1 MPYLLERL
9 KSALSDRYTVDREIG
24 RGGMATVFL
33 AEDLKHGRKVAVKVL
48 HPELAA
54 ALGGERFLREI
65 QITARLQHPNILVLL
80 DSGGADGLLYYVM
93 PYVEGESLRELLER
107 DTQLSLDE
115 AVRIT
120 REVADGLD
128 YAHGQKVIHR
138 DIKPANILL
147 SAGHAMIA
155 DFGVAAAVEEAGGAR
170 ITQTGMAVGTAAYMS
185 PEQAGASGVNARS
198 DIYALGC
205 VLYEML
211 AGQPPLT
218 GVTPQATQARRLSET
233 PPPLRNLRGA
243 IPKRVDQVL
252 CRALDPV
259 PADRY
264 ATAGEFAEVLA
275 DAIQAGD
282 MAPALAPG
290 RKKAWPRIVAAGAL
304 VLAVLAAIW
313 LLPGRGD
320 APDDDRVA
328 VAVFDNQTGDASLDL
343 VGRMAQDWI
352 TQELARAGVVEVVP
366 TTTALKSHLYVASIV
381 GTRQGADPIRL
392 LAEETEAGTIVSG
405 AYYRRGD
412 SIQFQA
418 QITDASDGRV
428 LAALEPVSARI
439 VDPLKAIDLLGRRV
453 TGYLARR
460 ADPRREREAAEAS
473 RPPTF
478 EAYQEAA
485 RGLEIFIR
493 AEFGASIP
501 YFLRAAELDSTFLSP
516 RLWVASAYMNTG
528 QWAQAD
534 SIVQL
539 SNQAQGRLSVIE
551 RQSLDWTLARLRGDQ
566 WGALEAARRMIELNA
581 GSEWKWITAWMAL
594 SINRPAEAVDVLGSL
609 DPDRG
614 WMRGY
619 PYYYVL
625 LAGTHHLL
633 GDHERELEA
642 AVRGREQYAGLR
654 YMLFEVRA
662 LAALGRVEQL
672 NERLDQSLNMM
683 AGWSSDWTPGD
694 IMLAAAAELRAHG
707 NKAEARPILDRAVAW
722 HEERPPEEAATANH
736 RYGYALSLYQSERWE
751 EADALFRELS
761 TEFPTSVTYRGYLGV
776 IAARHGDVQAAHEI
790 DEQLAAVDRPYLLG
804 FHTYWRSRI
813 AAVLEDR
820 ESAVRLLR
828 DAVAAGSPYFRGSQ
842 YRIHSVIDFESL
854 SDYPPYQELVRPKG

>member
-1 MPYLLERL
+1 MPDLLERL
-9 KSALSDRYTVDREIG
+9 REVLGDRYAIEREIG

-33 AEDLKHGRKVAVKVL
+33 AEDLKHHRKVALKVM
-48 HPELAA
+48 HRELTE
-54 ALGGERFLREI
+54 ALGAERFLREI

-80 DSGGADGLLYYVM
+80 DSGDADGLLYYVM

-107 DTQLSLDE
+107 DTQLPLEE
-115 AVRIT
+115 ALRIT

-128 YAHGQKVIHR
+128 CAHRQNVIHR

-147 SAGHAMIA
+147 SVGHAVIA
-155 DFGVAAAVEEAGGAR
+155 DFGVSAAVEEAGGAR
-170 ITQTGMAVGTAAYMS
+170 LTQTGMAVGTPAYMS
-185 PEQAGASGVNARS
+185 PEQGGGDRVNARS
-198 DIYALGC
+198 DVYALGC

-218 GVTPQATQARRLSET
+218 GSTPQATRARRLNET
-233 PPPLRNLRGA
+233 PPPLRNVRGSV
-243 IPKRVDQVL
+243 PVQVDQVL

-264 ATAGEFAEVLA
+264 ATAREFA
-275 DAIQAGD
+275 DALTEAVQAGD
-282 MAPALAPG
+282 VIPAPE
-290 RKKAWPRIVAAGAL
+290 RRNAWLKIVAAGTL
-304 VLAVLAAIW
+304 VLAVVAAIW
-313 LLPGRGD
+313 LLLDRGI
-320 APDDDRVA
+320 APDNDRVV
-328 VAVFDNQTGDASLDL
+328 VAAFDNQTGDASLDL

-352 TQELARAGVVEVVP
+352 IQGLARANVVEVVP
-366 TTTALKSHLYVASIV
+366 TTTALKSYLYVASV
-381 GTRQGADPIRL
+381 AGTREGSDPIRL
-392 LAEETEAGTIVSG
+392 LAEETGAGTVVSG

-418 QITDASDGRV
+418 QITDASGGRL
-428 LAALEPVSARI
+428 LAALDAVSAP
-439 VDPLKAIDLLGRRV
+439 VEDPLQAIDLLGRRV
-453 TGYLARR
+453 TGYMARR
-460 ADPRREREAAEAS
+460 NNPRWTGEGAEAG

-478 EAYQEAA
+478 DAYQESA
-485 RGLEIFIR
+485 RGLEVFIR
-493 AEFGASIP
+493 GEFGASIE
-501 YFLRAAELDSTFLSP
+501 YFLRAVALDSTFLAP

-534 SIVQL
+534 SIVRF

-551 RQSLDWTLARLRGDQ
+551 RQSLDWILARLRGDQ

-594 SINRPAEAVDVLGSL
+594 SINRPAEAVEVLGSL

-619 PYYYVL
+619 PYYYLL
-625 LAGTHHLL
+625 LAGAHHVL

-662 LAALGRVEQL
+662 LAALGRFEQL
-672 NERLDQSLNMM
+672 NERLDESLNMM
-683 AGWSSDWTPGD
+683 AGWSSGWTPGD
-694 IMLAAAAELRAHG
+694 IMLAAGAELRAHG
-707 NKAEARPILDRAVAW
+707 YASDARRVVDRAVAW
-722 HEERPPEEAATANH
+722 HEVRPQDEAATADH
-736 RYGYALSLYQSERWE
+736 RYDYARSLYQSERWD
-751 EADALFRELS
+751 EADQLFRELS
-761 TEFPTSVTYRGYLGV
+761 TEFPTSVTYKGYLGV
-776 IAARHGDVQAAHEI
+776 IAARHGDLQDAHEI
-790 DEQLAAVDRPYLLG
+790 DEQLAAVDRPYLNG

-828 DAVAAGSPYFRGSQ
+828 EAVAAGSPYFRNSQ

>member
-1 MPYLLERL
+1 MPDLLERL
-9 KSALSDRYTVDREIG
+9 KSAVSDRYAVEREIG

-33 AEDLKHGRKVAVKVL
+33 AEDLKHDRKVAIKVL

-54 ALGGERFLREI
+54 ALGPERFLREI
-65 QITARLQHPNILVLL
+65 QITARLQHPNVLMLL
-80 DSGGADGLLYYVM
+80 DSGESDDLLYYVM

-128 YAHGQKVIHR
+128 YAHGQNVIHR

-147 SAGHAMIA
+147 STGHAMIA
-155 DFGVAAAVEEAGGAR
+155 DFGVAAAVEEAGGTR
-170 ITQTGMAVGTAAYMS
+170 LTQTGMAVGTPAYMS
-185 PEQAGASGVNARS
+185 PEQGGAGGVNERS
-198 DIYALGC
+198 DVYALGC

-211 AGQPPLT
+211 AGKPPLT
-218 GVTPQATQARRLSET
+218 GVTPQATLARRLNET
-233 PPPLRNLRGA
+233 PAPLRNLRA
-243 IPKRVDQVL
+243 SVPPQLDRVL

-264 ATAGEFAEVLA
+264 ATAGEFAEVLT

-282 MAPALAPG
+282 VASAPAPG
-290 RKKAWPRIVAAGAL
+290 RKKAWPRIAAASTL
-304 VLAVLAAIW
+304 VLAAVAAIW
-313 LLPGRGD
+313 LFPDRGVE
-320 APDDDRVA
+320 PDNDRVA

-352 TQELARAGVVEVVP
+352 IQGLARANVVEVVP
-366 TTTALKSHLYVASIV
+366 TTTALKSYLYVASIA
-381 GTRQGADPIRL
+381 GTREGSDPIRL
-392 LAEETEAGTIVSG
+392 LAEETEAGTVVSG

-418 QITDASDGRV
+418 QVTDVSAGRV
-428 LAALEPVSARI
+428 LTALDPVSAPI

-485 RGLEIFIR
+485 QGLEIFIR
-493 AEFGASIP
+493 GEFGASIP
-501 YFLRAAELDSTFLSP
+501 YFLRAVALDSTFVAP
-516 RLWVASAYMNTG
+516 RLWAASAYMNTG

-539 SNQAQGRLSVIE
+539 SDQVRGRLSVSE
-551 RQSLDWTLARLRGDQ
+551 RQSLDWILARLRGDQ

-619 PYYYVL
+619 PYYYLL
-625 LAGTHHLL
+625 LAGAHHVL

-683 AGWSSDWTPGD
+683 AGWSSGWTPGD
-694 IMLAAAAELRAHG
+694 LMLAAAAEMRAHG
-707 NKAEARPILDRAVAW
+707 YKAEAHPILDRAVAW

-736 RYGYALSLYQSERWE
+736 RYGYALSLCESERWD
-751 EADALFRELS
+751 EADLLFRELS
-761 TEFPTSVTYRGYLGV
+761 AEFPTSVTYRGYLGV
-776 IAARHGDVQAAHEI
+776 IAARRGDTEAAKAI

-804 FHTYWRSRI
+804 FHTYWRGRI
-813 AAVLEDR
+813 AAVLGDR

-828 DAVAAGSPYFRGSQ
+828 DAIAAGFPYFRGSQ
-842 YRIHSVIDFESL
+842 YRFHSVIDFESL
-854 SDYPPYQELVRPKG
+854 VDYPSYQELVRPKG